1 MDIPVKHEPSE
12 FKAEIQPYID
22 GGAINYAMEWTN
34 TFNGI
39 TDNDLQPSDFTQ
51 AEAQWSAK
59 LDELQDKLIIQNN
72 LIQEIM
78 ELVEKLLIQAEGR
91 NE

>member
-1 MDIPVKHEPSE
+1 MNIPVTLEPSDY
-12 FKAEIQPYID
+12 KAEIQPYID

-51 AEAQWSAK
+51 AEEQFNAK
-59 LDELQDKLIIQNN
+59 LEELQDKLIIQNN

-78 ELVEKLLIQAEGR
+78 ELVEKLLIQVEGR